1 MSNITQQDL
10 VDFVY
15 REARLLDELDYDA
28 WLNLFAEDGRY
39 WMPAEWCQTDP
50 LLQSSLMY
58 EDRLLL
64 RVRVERLSGAR
75 TFSQKP
81 KSRAQ
86 HLLQAPQIDLFEPEV
101 GAFRTW
107 TSFHYV
113 ETRNDV
119 QTLYAGWATHEL
131 LLVEGVLKI
140 KLKRVDLLNFDA
152 PHGNIQ
158 LFM

>member
-1 MSNITQQDL
+1 MSRIVPQDL

-15 REARLLDELDYDA
+15 REARLLDELDYET
-28 WLNLFAEDGRY
+28 WLDLFAEDGRY
-39 WMPAEWCQTDP
+39 WMPAEWRQTDP

-86 HLLQAPQIDLFEPEV
+86 HLLQVPQIDLFELET

-119 QTLYAGWATHEL
+119 QTLYAGWATHDL
-131 LLVEGVLKI
+131 VLVEGVLKI

>member
-1 MSNITQQDL
+1 MSSITEQDL

-15 REARLLDELDYDA
+15 REARLLDELDYEA
-28 WLNLFAEDGRY
+28 WLDLFCEDGRY
-39 WMPAEWCQTDP
+39 WMPAEWRQTDP

-64 RVRVERLSGAR
+64 RVRIERLSGAR

-86 HLLQAPQIDLFEPEV
+86 HLLQAPQIDCFDPEA
-101 GAFRTW
+101 GDFRTW

-113 ETRNDV
+113 EARNDL

-131 LLVEGVLKI
+131 VLVEGILKI

>member
-1 MSNITQQDL
+1 MSRIASQDL

-15 REARLLDELDYDA
+15 REARLLDELDYEA
-28 WLNLFAEDGRY
+28 WLDLFAEDGRY
-39 WMPAEWCQTDP
+39 WMPAEWRQTDP

-64 RVRVERLSGAR
+64 RVRIERLSGAR

-86 HLLQAPQIDLFEPEV
+86 HLLQAPQIDLFEPEAGV
-101 GAFRTW
+101 FRTW

-119 QTLYAGWATHEL
+119 QTLYAGWATHDL
-131 LLVEGVLKI
+131 VLVEGALKI

>member
-1 MSNITQQDL
+1 MSRIVPQDL

-15 REARLLDELDYDA
+15 REARLLDEIDYETWLD
-28 WLNLFAEDGRY
+28 LFAEDGRY
-39 WMPAEWCQTDP
+39 WMPAEWRQTDP

-86 HLLQAPQIDLFEPEV
+86 HLLQVPQIDLFEPET

-119 QTLYAGWATHEL
+119 QTLYAGWATHDL
-131 LLVEGVLKI
+131 VLVEGVLKI